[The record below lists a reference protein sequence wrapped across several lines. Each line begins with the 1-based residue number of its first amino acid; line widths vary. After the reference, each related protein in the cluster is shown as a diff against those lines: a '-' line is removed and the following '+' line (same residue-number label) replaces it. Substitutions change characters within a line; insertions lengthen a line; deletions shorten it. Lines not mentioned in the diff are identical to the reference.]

1 MTDAQADHRLRLAVH
16 IRASPAV
23 VFPFLS
29 TPEGFAAW
37 MGEGSEIGAEAGAPM
52 RVEYPNGVQA
62 LGEVLEIDPPDRVV
76 FTWGFRDGTNG
87 IEPGATRVAITLEEV
102 DDGTLLTFEHDGFDA
117 AEQAGAH
124 RGGWRYYLALLTEA
138 ASAAA
143 YDGFLEQRVEA
154 FIDAW
159 SERDLERRRE
169 LLAKCVTDDV
179 VFRDAIG
186 YTTGIDDLVEHIS
199 AALRFMPGVRLE
211 TRGGPSRTHEV
222 AMCGWGVVG
231 PEGAVLAS
239 GDNEVRLGPDGRF
252 REVVGVRRETPD
264 D

>member
-1 MTDAQADHRLRLAVH
+1 
-16 IRASPAV
+16 
-23 VFPFLS
+23 
-29 TPEGFAAW
+29 
-37 MGEGSEIGAEAGAPM
+37 
-52 RVEYPNGVQA
+52 VQA

-124 RGGWRYYLALLTEA
+124 RGG
-138 ASAAA
+138 
-143 YDGFLEQRVEA
+143 
-154 FIDAW
+154 
-159 SERDLERRRE
+159 
-169 LLAKCVTDDV
+169 
-179 VFRDAIG
+179 
-186 YTTGIDDLVEHIS
+186 
-199 AALRFMPGVRLE
+199 
-211 TRGGPSRTHEV
+211 PSRTHEV
-222 AMCGWGVVG
+222 AMFGWRMVG

-239 GDNEVRLGPDGRF
+239 GDNVVRLGPDGRF